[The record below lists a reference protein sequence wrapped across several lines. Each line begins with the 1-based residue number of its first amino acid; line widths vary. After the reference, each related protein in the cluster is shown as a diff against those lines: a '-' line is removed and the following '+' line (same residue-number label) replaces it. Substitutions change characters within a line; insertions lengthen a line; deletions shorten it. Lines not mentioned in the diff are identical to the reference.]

1 MDQSKNQL
9 FLHTQVELLS
19 SAPHLGTKNLFLDTR
34 KQPSSWFMLLG
45 SQYWWS
51 TMVEHTLLLPWEDG
65 LWPDQVMVSL
75 AQPCPLDPSQA
86 WSWPWYQAHPV
97 AREGYK
103 ENTPNQTKKKVN
115 KNKAN
120 NGQLQPLRLQTM
132 GKYISC
138 WNCRAWYSA
147 REIQDTRQE
156 TDLSKKNMPNSWI
169 NILFNR
175 LARGYHVPILEFHG
189 FGTLCPKLST
199 HNNLCCYVSE
209 SKFQITATM
218 PKKKKQ
224 ETKILKHTSHPFA
237 PLSITN
243 LNTP

>member
-1 MDQSKNQL
+1 
-9 FLHTQVELLS
+9 
-19 SAPHLGTKNLFLDTR
+19 
-34 KQPSSWFMLLG
+34 
-45 SQYWWS
+45 
-51 TMVEHTLLLPWEDG
+51 
-65 LWPDQVMVSL
+65 
-75 AQPCPLDPSQA
+75 LDPSQA

-218 PKKKKQ
+218 PKKKKTRNQ
-224 ETKILKHTSHPFA
+224 NLEAYLTSFCPTLHYKPQHSITSPVKVTKIWPQTQFPKGTKCTHADSVYL
-237 PLSITN
+237 I
-243 LNTP
+243 